1 MIFAQAGAV
10 CTCLLQSR
18 RSSEMDNEIK
28 SIPMVALRG
37 MTIMPDMVV
46 HFDVSR
52 ERSIAAVQ
60 EAMVE
65 EQKIFLVAQKSIE
78 TENPGQDDLH
88 TVGTIA
94 TIRQIIKLPKQIVR
108 VLVSGE
114 TRGILKEIEFSDPY
128 LRASVEV
135 KEETEEIPDDAN
147 TQAMVRGLKDI
158 FIEYA
163 SRNGKLSK
171 EFVAQIAEKD
181 DLRCLMDEI
190 CANTPFHQADQQ
202 ELLEEIDLWTR
213 YDKLCFKLVNEVQVM
228 GIKDEIQRKV
238 KERVDKHQR
247 EYILRE
253 QLKLIREE
261 LGDDNTMSDAEEFE
275 QALKEMEAPEEVKEK
290 LQKEINR
297 FKSSMNSPAESGV
310 IRTYIETLLEMPWE
324 KRVEDS
330 TDLDKAQ
337 KILDEEHYGLEQV
350 KERILEYLAVRMLTK
365 KGESPILCL
374 AGPPGTGKTSIARS
388 LAKAMNKPYVRISLG
403 GVRDEAEI
411 RGHRKTYVGA
421 MPGRIANGIRTAG
434 VKNPV
439 LLLDEIDKVSTDYKG
454 DTFSALLEVLDSEQN
469 RKFRDHY
476 LEVPLDLS
484 EVMFITTANTLQT
497 IPRPLLD
504 RMEVIEVTSY
514 TENEKLHIA
523 EEHLIPKQLERNG
536 LTPEQLSIS
545 RKAVWKMARNYTKEA
560 GVRQL
565 EREIGNICRKSAKEI
580 LTSKKKKISVT
591 EKNISRFL
599 GKEKYSYQ
607 MANEA
612 PEVGIVR
619 GLAWTSVGGDTLQIE
634 VNVMPGK
641 GEIMLTGQLGDVMK
655 ESARTGISYIR
666 SVSGR
671 YDIPEDFF
679 ETHDIHVHIPEGAVP
694 KDGPSAGITMATA
707 MLSAVTGRKV
717 RADLAMTG
725 EVTLRGR
732 VLPIGGLKEKLL
744 AAKNAG
750 ITTVLVPKKNM
761 ADVEEISSEITRGL
775 EILPMETMDE
785 VLKAALIS
793 RDGDEEKNGN

>member
-1 MIFAQAGAV
+1 MN
-10 CTCLLQSR
+10 S
-18 RSSEMDNEIK
+18 EIK
-28 SIPMVALRG
+28 SLPMVALRG
-37 MTIMPDMVV
+37 MTIMPGMVV

-65 EQKIFLVAQKSIE
+65 GQKIFLTVQRSID
-78 TENPGQDDLH
+78 TEDPGVDDVYDIG
-88 TVGTIA
+88 TVGTVK
-94 TIRQIIKLPKQIVR
+94 QIIKLPKQIVR
-108 VLVSGE
+108 VLVLGE
-114 TRGILKEIEFSDPY
+114 TRARLKEIEFSDPY
-128 LRASVEV
+128 MRAKVEV
-135 KEETEEIPDDAN
+135 IRSEQDVPDDAN
-147 TQAMVRGLKDI
+147 SEAMERSLKDMLVE
-158 FIEYA
+158 FA
-163 SRNGKLSK
+163 SKNGKMSK
-171 EFVAQIAEKD
+171 EAVSRLLEVKG
-181 DLRCLMDEI
+181 LRNLVDEI
-190 CANTPFHQADQQ
+190 AANIPLHYTDQQ
-202 ELLEEIDLWTR
+202 ELLNETDLKKR
-213 YDKLCFKLVNEVQVM
+213 YEKLAFKLVNEVQIM
-228 GIKDEIQRKV
+228 NIKDEIRRKV

-261 LGDDNTMSDAEEFE
+261 LGEDSTVSDAEEFE
-275 QALKEMEAPEEVKEK
+275 ATLKKLKAPKEVKEK

-310 IRTYIETLLEMPWE
+310 IRTYIETLLEMPWDKVSKDNNDIE
-324 KRVEDS
+324 YAKQVLEED
-330 TDLDKAQ
+330 
-337 KILDEEHYGLEQV
+337 HYGLEQV
-350 KERILEYLAVRMLTK
+350 KERILEFLAVRTLTK

-374 AGPPGTGKTSIARS
+374 AGPPGTGKTSIAKS
-388 LAKAMNKPYVRISLG
+388 LAKALKKPYVRISLG

-439 LLLDEIDKVSTDYKG
+439 MLLDEIDKVSTDYKG

-469 RKFRDHY
+469 SRFRDHY

-504 RMEVIEVTSY
+504 RMEVIEISSY

-523 EEHLIPKQLERNG
+523 SEHLIPKQLERHG
-536 LTPEQLSIS
+536 LTGKQLTFS
-545 RKAVWKMARNYTKEA
+545 RHAVWKMAHNYTKEA

-565 EREIGNICRKSAKEI
+565 EREIGNVCRKAAKEI
-580 LTSKKKKISVT
+580 LTTDRKKIAVT
-591 EKNISRFL
+591 DRNIHRFL
-599 GKEKYSYQ
+599 GKEKYTYQ
-607 MANEA
+607 MANPA
-612 PEVGIVR
+612 PEIGIVR

-634 VNVMPGK
+634 VNVMPGSGK
-641 GEIMLTGQLGDVMK
+641 IMLTGQLGDVMK

-671 YDIPEDFF
+671 YGIAEDFF
-679 ETHDIHVHIPEGAVP
+679 EKHDIHVHIPVGAVP

-707 MLSAVTGRKV
+707 MLSAVTGKKI

-750 ITTVLVPKKNM
+750 IRTVLIPKKNIVD
-761 ADVEEISSEITRGL
+761 AEEISSEITKGL
-775 EILPMETMDE
+775 EILPVESMEE
-785 VLKAALIS
+785 VLKEALA
-793 RDGDEEKNGN
+793 DAPENTEKTAG